1 MSLLLSCLEKKK
13 KAWEENKNENKSDI
27 MGEPCGNVGHAFS

>member
-1 MSLLLSCLEKKK
+1 MSLLLSCLEKK

-27 MGEPCGNVGHAFS
+27 MEEPCGNAGRAFS